1 MQTNTGFH
9 LDLLIVGK
17 DFKLFQV
24 YFGIK
29 HLSKYVDVLIWGTG
43 FSLWKKR
50 RKYGMREGKNDSRD
64 RQRLE
69 VLIGTNGS

>member
-1 MQTNTGFH
+1 M
-9 LDLLIVGK
+9 
-17 DFKLFQV
+17 
-24 YFGIK
+24 
-29 HLSKYVDVLIWGTG
+29 SKYVDVLIWGTG